1 MRVTIPRAYPI
12 SDSLQVV
19 RRIALYAAPIALA
32 LACHHEAEPP
42 PEVIHLDPP
51 PKGDIDAA
59 PPTHEP
65 FTVIDIGPGDG
76 KCPQPIH
83 PGYCNFRCRGYPER
97 ESSHHA
103 QRIADPKRW
112 ALGTCGTFKAFAEE
126 EKDGGAILELFEGDG
141 LIASQDTRAEGCKTF
156 FMNDRKD
163 AVHCTVALTWHDA
176 HEEGH

>member
-1 MRVTIPRAYPI
+1 M
-12 SDSLQVV
+12 
-19 RRIALYAAPIALA
+19 RRIAPFAAPIAVA

-59 PPTHEP
+59 TPTVDP
-65 FTVIDIGPGDG
+65 YATVDIPVGDG

-103 QRIADPKRW
+103 QRINDPKRW
-112 ALGTCGTFKAFAEE
+112 ALGTCGSFMVFAEE
-126 EKDGGAILELFEGDG
+126 ERAGGAIVEVFENDQ
-141 LIASQDTRAEGCKTF
+141 LVAAQDTRAEGCKTF
-156 FMNDRKD
+156 LMNDRKD
-163 AVHCTVALTWHDA
+163 AVKCATQLTWHEA
-176 HEEGH
+176 ER